1 MRPPDHKSGLH
12 LPVHLFQLLTD
23 RLPSS
28 HCLRALLH
36 VRVGRVGHAPDLLQ
50 GALQIALVVVVLAQS
65 EFALVLATGRGGCL
79 RVQAVERSVTAVTL
93 DLTVEWS
100 FDLPSGVQPAE
111 TVVTVRAGKPD
122 GELTE
127 LASETGTT
135 LFREDSG
142 STDVSADLLAEGVVT
157 ASELAP
163 GAGTRETDVVIEA
176 TFEVV
181 NDEGTAL
188 ASATASDTATLTVER
203 TGYDASDYGSVSGSG
218 SLTIE
223 TA

>member
-1 MRPPDHKSGLH
+1 MKR
-12 LPVHLFQLLTD
+12 
-23 RLPSS
+23 
-28 HCLRALLH
+28 RALLRGAGTAGAGG
-36 VRVGRVGHAPDLLQ
+36 VLALVGLRVGSERADAQATTDLDVGDESATVGPD
-50 GALQIALVVVVLAQS
+50 G
-65 EFALVLATGRGGCL
+65 
-79 RVQAVERSVTAVTL
+79 SVTAVTL

-100 FDLPSGVQPAE
+100 FDLPQGVQPAE
-111 TVVTVRAGKPD
+111 TVVSVSAGQPD

-142 STDVSADLLAEGVVT
+142 SAEVSADLLAEGVVS

-163 GAGTRETDVVIEA
+163 GAGSRETDVVIKAE
-176 TFEVV
+176 FEVL

-188 ASATASDTATLTVER
+188 ATATASDTPTLTVER
-203 TGYDASDYGSVSGSG
+203 SGYDAEDYGSVGGSG

-223 TA
+223 TE

>member
-1 MRPPDHKSGLH
+1 MR
-12 LPVHLFQLLTD
+12 
-23 RLPSS
+23 R
-28 HCLRALLH
+28 R
-36 VRVGRVGHAPDLLQ
+36 DLLRGAATAGAG
-50 GALQIALVVVVLAQS
+50 GALALV
-65 EFALVLATGRGGCL
+65 GL
-79 RVQAVERSVTAVTL
+79 RVSSQPADAQATAGLDVGDETATVGPDGSVTAVTL

-111 TVVTVRAGKPD
+111 TDVTVAAGKPD

-127 LASETGTT
+127 LATETGTT

-176 TFEVV
+176 EFEVL

-188 ASATASDTATLTVER
+188 ASAKASDTATLTVER
-203 TGYDASDYGSVSGSG
+203 SGYDAKDYGSVSGSG

-223 TA
+223 TG

>member
-1 MRPPDHKSGLH
+1 MR
-12 LPVHLFQLLTD
+12 
-23 RLPSS
+23 R
-28 HCLRALLH
+28 RALLRGTATAGAGG
-36 VRVGRVGHAPDLLQ
+36 VLALVGLRVGSEPADAQASAGLSVGDETATVGPD
-50 GALQIALVVVVLAQS
+50 G
-65 EFALVLATGRGGCL
+65 
-79 RVQAVERSVTAVTL
+79 SVTAVTL

-111 TVVTVRAGKPD
+111 TVTTVRAGQPD

-127 LASETGTT
+127 LARETGTT

-142 STDVSADLLAEGVVT
+142 STAVSADLLAEGVVT

-176 TFEVV
+176 QFEVR
-181 NDEGTAL
+181 NDAGTAL
-188 ASATASDTATLTVER
+188 ASATASDTPTLTVER
-203 TGYDASDYGSVSGSG
+203 TGFEASDYGSVGGSG

-223 TA
+223 TG